1 MECEI
6 ISEDEACKVV
16 IDTSILMANLWEGKS
31 REVVELW
38 KKREDLIRPLQ
49 LHFRR
54 LNARP

>member
-16 IDTSILMANLWEGKS
+16 IDTSILMASLWEGKS

-38 KKREDLIRPLQ
+38 KKGKI
-49 LHFRR
+49 
-54 LNARP
+54 